1 MDAATRAA
9 GREVMQTVWLD
20 CDDETGRTYIEQG
33 KDSAFGY
40 LPVQA
45 TAEELAEWEQAIAEF
60 DRVQAIM
67 KKRWRAALHE
77 AIAKAA
83 VVNDGPFPSP
93 GFPAATITRDDIC
106 SDDLERLESAVI
118 HFGQTIGRYF
128 TVYPPATRDAPPA
141 PAAPPKVK

>member
-1 MDAATRAA
+1 MDR
-9 GREVMQTVWLD
+9 VMLD
-20 CDDETGRTYIEQG
+20 RDDETGRVYIERDESPAYG
-33 KDSAFGY
+33 S
-40 LPVQA
+40 LPVEA
-45 TAEELAEWEQAIAEF
+45 THEELAEWERAIAEF

-67 KKRWRAALHE
+67 KKRFRAALDE
-77 AIAKAA
+77 AIAKDP

-106 SDDLERLESAVI
+106 SDDLARLESAAI